1 MKMEDKVAIVV
12 GGASGIGRATAHRM
26 AKEGA
31 NVVVADIS
39 AEGVSQVVDE
49 IKKFGH
55 QAIAMKVDMTKIEET
70 EKLAKVT
77 ADNFGRIDILANIAG
92 GTIGTRTWGM
102 NRTRSTVG
110 PFAQSTKEDW
120 DLIIDI
126 NLNGPRNCC
135 RAVVPYMIE
144 RSYGKVVNIG
154 STSAIMGHLENYHY
168 AAAKAGVIAF
178 TKSLAKELAQYGINV
193 NCVSPGPTATPRVA
207 GLVDDQEQIM
217 LERVWLGKKRTP
229 PENLANVI
237 VFLASDEAAFVTGV
251 NYVVDGGLI
260 LGYP

>member
-1 MKMEDKVAIVV
+1 MKMDDKVAIVV

-39 AEGVSQVVDE
+39 AEGISQVVDE
-49 IKKFGH
+49 IKRFGH

-70 EKLAKVT
+70 ERMAKFT
-77 ADNFGRIDILANIAG
+77 ADNFGGIDILANIAG
-92 GTIGTRTWGM
+92 GTVGARTWGM
-102 NRTRSTVG
+102 TRARSTMG

-120 DLIIDI
+120 DLVIDI

-135 RAVVPYMIE
+135 RSVVPYMIE
-144 RSYGKVVNIG
+144 RSYGKIVNIG

-168 AAAKAGVIAF
+168 AAAKAGVIAL
-178 TKSLAKELAQYGINV
+178 TKSLAKELSQYGINV
-193 NCVSPGPTATPRVA
+193 NCVSPGPTATPRVV
-207 GLVDDQEQIM
+207 GLVDEQEQR
-217 LERVWLGKKRTP
+217 LLDHVWMGKKRTP
-229 PENLANVI
+229 PENLASVI
-237 VFLASDEAAFVTGV
+237 VFLASDEAAFVTGA
-251 NYVVDGGLI
+251 NYMVDGGLI